1 MQKLFKW
8 LLPLMVLAAGCATNP
23 ITGRSQFMV
32 ISEKMAIGESAAAYS
47 SMMGELSR
55 KQKIEAEGERAARVR
70 EITVR

>member
-1 MQKLFKW
+1 
-8 LLPLMVLAAGCATNP
+8 
-23 ITGRSQFMV
+23 MV

-47 SMMGELSR
+47 SMMGELFR